1 MSLRRI
7 ILETGM
13 GNDLYGEDYTKA
25 ACRAVEDA
33 MHHSSIIMFRSLA
46 LDSKKMHVRVT
57 IGVAKPD
64 LVDIEPVKK
73 TLPHGVISVS
83 TVPGG
88 LNINDFENGTIS
100 VIATAAVEAF
110 YENELLRFIKTT

>member
-1 MSLRRI
+1 MTLSRI

-25 ACRAVEDA
+25 ACRAVDDA
-33 MHHSSIIMFRSLA
+33 IHHSSITMFRSLD
-46 LDSKKMHVRVT
+46 LESKKMCVQVT

-64 LVDIEPVKK
+64 LVDIERVKK
-73 TLPHGVISVS
+73 TLPHGVVSVS
-83 TVPGG
+83 TVFGG
-88 LNINDFENGTIS
+88 LNVNDHENGTVS

-110 YENELLRFIKTT
+110 YEIELLRFKKTI